1 MRPWCMVAPA
11 QLYVAVT
18 TAVTTA
24 LISIAEEER
33 LVDKLA
39 AHLRAVNEFNTLV
52 AWWRSLSSLVGR
64 CRLTLSNPR

>member
-1 MRPWCMVAPA
+1 VLGGVGTYLSTVAPA

-39 AHLRAVNEFNTLV
+39 VGAYTRPLF
-52 AWWRSLSSLVGR
+52 SS
-64 CRLTLSNPR
+64 T